1 MKISS
6 FTFIVTDNCNFSC
19 SYCYKK
25 KKEGNLDYFLTKE
38 ALSFFIPFFTKKYF
52 LGFYGG
58 EPLICFDLIKSIVHF
73 TKNKNEKLNKR
84 AKYSI
89 TTNGSLI
96 TDDILEFLNKHKF
109 HVELSFD
116 GLAQDI
122 QRKKGS
128 FETIVSNTKK
138 ILKYPNINLEI
149 NSVFTSNTIGLLS
162 KSIKFII
169 ELNVPN
175 IRYSL
180 STIQPWDKTALNT
193 LETELSKLSKYSIQ
207 HFKEYGILPVAN
219 FRENKNKGIFFCSAG
234 QNRLAITPTGNIW
247 GCHLFPDYFEGK
259 ANSEEYQKYN
269 FGTLKSFMK
278 EYKDIYPKISS
289 KYKELSMDNFKT
301 ADMECFLCSKLEE
314 CSVCPVNAAFL
325 SGSLGKIQQC
335 ICKIQEVQISEKL
348 IFQKDTEGIKVN
360 NAI

>member
-6 FTFIVTDNCNFSC
+6 FTFIVTDNCNFNC

-25 KKEGNLDYFLTKE
+25 KKDGNLDYSLAKK
-38 ALSFFIPFFTKKYF
+38 ALSFFVPFFTKKYF

-73 TKNKNEKLNKR
+73 TKNKNEQFNKR

-109 HVELSFD
+109 HIELSFD
-116 GLAQDI
+116 GLAQNI
-122 QRKKGS
+122 SRKNGS
-128 FETIVSNTKK
+128 FERILSNIKK
-138 ILKYPNINLEI
+138 ILNYPNISFEI
-149 NSVFTSNTIGLLS
+149 NSVFSPDTIGLLS
-162 KSIKFII
+162 ESIKFIV

-180 STIQPWDKTALNT
+180 STIKPWDKTALNT

-207 HFKEYGILPVAN
+207 HFKEYGNIPVVN
-219 FRENKNKGIFFCSAG
+219 HRENKNKGIFFCSAG

-259 ANSEEYQKYN
+259 DDFQEFSKYH
-269 FGTLKSFMK
+269 FGTLSDFT
-278 EYKDIYPKISS
+278 ESYEDIYLKISS
-289 KYKELSMDNFKT
+289 NYKKLSMDNFRTSKI
-301 ADMECFLCSKLEE
+301 DCFLCSNIEK
-314 CSVCPVNAAFL
+314 CSICPVNSAFL
-325 SGSLGKIQQC
+325 TNQIGMIPEYLCAIQQKKNE
-335 ICKIQEVQISEKL
+335 IL
-348 IFQKDTEGIKVN
+348 
-360 NAI
+360 